1 MCQAKF
7 YRAARARSPSRAE
20 SECSPAKC
28 PAVMAPRSMDRC
40 RALPLLLAAT
50 TAVLSSRCSGNPT
63 RCGAAPAYPNG
74 TFAPCGPSNQRCP
87 FNGTGNPGMRKDNA
101 FSQLGPYGK
110 AVGYHIRDLTC
121 GLNEC
126 VRAFTPRMQ
135 PGGSRPV
142 ALAD

>member
-1 MCQAKF
+1 
-7 YRAARARSPSRAE
+7 
-20 SECSPAKC
+20 
-28 PAVMAPRSMDRC
+28 
-40 RALPLLLAAT
+40 
-50 TAVLSSRCSGNPT
+50 
-63 RCGAAPAYPNG
+63 
-74 TFAPCGPSNQRCP
+74 
-87 FNGTGNPGMRKDNA
+87 MRKDNA

>member
-1 MCQAKF
+1 
-7 YRAARARSPSRAE
+7 
-20 SECSPAKC
+20 
-28 PAVMAPRSMDRC
+28 MDRC

-50 TAVLSSRCSGNPT
+50 AAVLSSRCSGNPT

-126 VRAFTPRMQ
+126 VRSLHTTHAARRLAA
-135 PGGSRPV
+135 GG
-142 ALAD
+142 AG